1 MEYSTIRMKQSRVKM
16 KQSRGKFHVSASKKQ
31 NISGSQQWIYRDL
44 IVPLIYHGGETSR
57 GETNRAHSERTT
69 LDDVLIAVIYF
80 AREVTRYQ
88 AICILDREH
97 RNGCEKRL
105 ECYIDYE
112 GQRIKEDR
120 NSVEKLVNENK
131 INFLEKGM
139 KNKYMKEFL
148 TSNNLI

>member
-1 MEYSTIRMKQSRVKM
+1 MNYSIQLEWSKNETITRQISQVSR
-16 KQSRGKFHVSASKKQ
+16 S

-44 IVPLIYHGGETSR
+44 IVPLIYHGGETWR

-97 RNGCEKRL
+97 RNGYEKRL
-105 ECYIDYE
+105 GYYIDYE

-120 NSVEKLVNENK
+120 NSVEKLVNENNEFSERRK
-131 INFLEKGM
+131 FWRINIW
-139 KNKYMKEFL
+139 KNF
-148 TSNNLI
+148 